1 MFLQGGYKFM
11 KDKDIQSNTETTFS
25 DPASTKYSKNIKE
38 RAHEKSPYGKADPS
52 PNTNYK

>member
-38 RAHEKSPYGKADPS
+38 KAHEKSPYGKADPS